1 MKNLPSITVI
11 GTGAVGSAL
20 IDFFEKNGYTLRSLW
35 NRNGGQIWDETI
47 RKYQSSRSDFPS
59 QPDGMGD
66 WIFITT
72 PDGIIGPTAKK
83 LSEITGSWDQKSV
96 IHCSGNMT
104 SAEFEPL
111 ARKGARTASM
121 HPLQT
126 FQKEDGVERFKDIY
140 ISLEGE
146 KGLVEELRS
155 VIKTM
160 GAKPVR
166 VTPGQKQKLHVAA
179 VFASN
184 YLVAL
189 MATAEQILE
198 EEGIDEGLRLLEPL
212 IRQTLANILEHGT
225 GQSLTGPVARGDTAT
240 VRQHLESLK
249 TDTQKTELYTVLGKK
264 ALQIAREKGSLADQD
279 LHVLQALFEEK

>member
-11 GTGAVGSAL
+11 GTGSVGSAL
-20 IDFFEKNGYTLRSLW
+20 IDIFEKNGYTLCSLW
-35 NRNGGQIWDETI
+35 NRSRGEIWDEAAQ
-47 RKYQSSRSDFPS
+47 KYNPSRSDFPS
-59 QPDGMGD
+59 QLGEFGD

-104 SAEFEPL
+104 SAECESL
-111 ARKGARTASM
+111 AQKGARTASM

-126 FQKEDGVERFKDIY
+126 FQKGDGAERFKNIY

-146 KGLVEELRS
+146 EGLVEELRL
-155 VIKTM
+155 VIETM

-189 MATAEQILE
+189 MATAEEILE

-212 IRQTLANILEHGT
+212 IRQTLANILDHGT

-249 TDTQKTELYTVLGKK
+249 TDTEKTELYTVLGKK
-264 ALQIAREKGSLADQD
+264 AFQIAREKGNLADQD
-279 LHVLQALFEEK
+279 LHILQTLFEEK

>member
-11 GTGAVGSAL
+11 GTGSVGSAL
-20 IDFFEKNGYTLRSLW
+20 SEFFEKNGYAIRSLW
-35 NRNGGQIWDETI
+35 NRSGGEIWDEAAQ
-47 RKYQSSRSDFPS
+47 KYQPSHSDFPS
-59 QPDGMGD
+59 RPDELGD

-72 PDGIIGPTAKK
+72 PDGVIGSTAQK
-83 LSEITGSWDQKSV
+83 LSKISVRWGQKSV

-104 SAEFEPL
+104 SAECESL
-111 ARKGARTASM
+111 AQKGARTASM

-126 FQKEDGVERFKDIY
+126 FQKRDGAERFKDIY

-146 KGLVEELRS
+146 EGLVEELRM
-155 VIKTM
+155 VIETM

-166 VTPGQKQKLHVAA
+166 VSPGQKQKLHVAA

-189 MATAEQILE
+189 MATAEQILV
-198 EEGIDEGLRLLEPL
+198 EEGIDQGLRLLEPL
-212 IRQTLANILEHGT
+212 IRQTLANILEHGA

-240 VRQHLESLK
+240 VRQHLDSLK
-249 TDTQKTELYTVLGKK
+249 KYTQKTELYKLLGKK
-264 ALQIAREKGSLADQD
+264 ALQIAREKGNLADQD
-279 LHVLQALFEEK
+279 LHILQALFEEK